1 MGTGASGRIC
11 GARAGEMG
19 AGLQMD
25 DAGMVTEEEVL
36 RRLEEDDEDM
46 EEELDMTGG
55 VNWPLLSEPVLS
67 LAGDDLFFMDLN
79 LVSVLLLL
87 CCCRLFARRFLNQ
100 T

>member
-1 MGTGASGRIC
+1 MGTAASGRIC

-25 DAGMVTEEEVL
+25 DAGMVTAEEVL
-36 RRLEEDDEDM
+36 KRLEEDDEDL
-46 EEELDMTGG
+46 EEDLDMTGG

-67 LAGDDLFFMDLN
+67 LAGTNVFMGLN
-79 LVSVLLLL
+79 VVLVLLLL
-87 CCCRLFARRFLNQ
+87 CCCRHFARRFLNQ